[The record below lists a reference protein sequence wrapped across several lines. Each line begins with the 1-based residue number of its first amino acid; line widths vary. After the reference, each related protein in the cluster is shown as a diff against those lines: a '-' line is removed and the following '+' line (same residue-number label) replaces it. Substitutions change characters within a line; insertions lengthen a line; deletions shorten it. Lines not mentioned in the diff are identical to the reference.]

1 MIDNLKKWLTSSY
14 SVIKDNYVEI
24 NILDQQLGDGDHG
37 STILKGL
44 EIAVSN
50 LNKIPS
56 DEIIFFMSEISKLM
70 RVSMG
75 GASGILMTI
84 FIKELGNINS
94 NNLNSSIKSIFSH
107 TIEKIKKRG
116 KVNFGDKSILDIYG
130 PINNEINKND
140 TINVNKILIILDKA
154 LDDTKQ
160 MEAKVGRA
168 KFLDTKGIGVID
180 PGAYSTY
187 LILKEFFKE
196 IFNEKNY

>member
-1 MIDNLKKWLTSSY
+1 
-14 SVIKDNYVEI
+14 
-24 NILDQQLGDGDHG
+24 
-37 STILKGL
+37 
-44 EIAVSN
+44 
-50 LNKIPS
+50 
-56 DEIIFFMSEISKLM
+56 
-70 RVSMG
+70 MG

-84 FIKELGNINS
+84 FIKEVGNINS
-94 NNLNSSIKSIFSH
+94 NNLNSSIKSIFCH

-130 PINNEINKND
+130 PINNEIKKND

-168 KFLDTKGIGVID
+168 KFLDTKGIGIID
-180 PGAYSTY
+180 PGAYSTS